1 MRRRQP
7 RRHSGRHVLNAELAI
22 LSGWGRALRSA
33 SVTLR
38 PDGMD
43 DAKAVFAATPRAHGL
58 IAYGAGRSY
67 GDCALNA
74 EGSALLTAGLTGILG
89 FDPDTG
95 ILDAEP
101 GVTFR
106 QLLDVFLPRGF
117 LAPVTPGTSF
127 ATLGGAVANDVH
139 GKNHEVSGS
148 FCRHLTGLDLLT
160 PDGVLQSIGPDRDA
174 ELFHATCGGIGL
186 TGIITRV
193 SIRLRRVDGNLVSLR
208 EQALPDLDSFLA
220 AMDAHRDATYA
231 VGWIDGTARGGAL
244 GRGILETAE
253 PAAGRL
259 PDAAPGRLRVPFDLP
274 GLALNPLSI
283 RMFNAVY
290 YRRAPAAGRERLARL
305 EKFFYPLDAI
315 HAWNRIY
322 GKRGFHQFQNVV
334 PFETGATAL
343 RELLEVIAGSRRA
356 SFLAVLKRLGAA
368 GAGHLSF
375 PQPGYTLALDF
386 PSFGGIGELYGRLVA
401 ITLKHGGRV
410 DLAKDSLMDAG
421 AFREMYPRWPEFRDV
436 LDRVDPEE
444 RLQSDMSRRLRLR
457 DRA

>member
-117 LAPVTPGTSF
+117 MAPVTPGTSF

-148 FCRHLTGLDLLT
+148 FGRHSSMTWVHRNLPRILMADEAVTSPT
-160 PDGVLQSIGPDRDA
+160 HAIICPGP
-174 ELFHATCGGIGL
+174 
-186 TGIITRV
+186 
-193 SIRLRRVDGNLVSLR
+193 
-208 EQALPDLDSFLA
+208 
-220 AMDAHRDATYA
+220 
-231 VGWIDGTARGGAL
+231 W
-244 GRGILETAE
+244 
-253 PAAGRL
+253 
-259 PDAAPGRLRVPFDLP
+259 
-274 GLALNPLSI
+274 
-283 RMFNAVY
+283 
-290 YRRAPAAGRERLARL
+290 
-305 EKFFYPLDAI
+305 
-315 HAWNRIY
+315 
-322 GKRGFHQFQNVV
+322 
-334 PFETGATAL
+334 
-343 RELLEVIAGSRRA
+343 SR
-356 SFLAVLKRLGAA
+356 SKV
-368 GAGHLSF
+368 
-375 PQPGYTLALDF
+375 Q
-386 PSFGGIGELYGRLVA
+386 
-401 ITLKHGGRV
+401 
-410 DLAKDSLMDAG
+410 
-421 AFREMYPRWPEFRDV
+421 
-436 LDRVDPEE
+436 
-444 RLQSDMSRRLRLR
+444 
-457 DRA
+457 